1 MKVTPTRQQE
11 AAASTGRGPTDD
23 AVPGVRSEPDS
34 IHRAWWRDRRVAV
47 GTGYVAIVT
56 ATAWL
61 YGVIPFSGRT
71 FPLAPLA
78 SVTSWVDCLGDG
90 MGTCTYVGYPQGVD
104 LSLTAALVH
113 ATYQLTRLGMG
124 VEVALNVLS
133 LLAIAIG
140 VAALWALASS
150 VARSAA
156 AGAVAACL
164 YYLSPIVL
172 SHTGKT
178 ALWLGIVLLPV
189 PVALAYVAVKP
200 NGRPSP
206 VALACVP
213 LTFTA
218 ALVLV
223 YLDPYTWAI
232 SVMLGGPLCIA
243 GAVMALRRT
252 RWLGGLVAL
261 LTLVALLVPGAIFR
275 MREPSAQYSGNF
287 PLDFYRAY
295 GADLATTVIPTQDNL
310 IGDLLRSPVERWD
323 PADFYG
329 DGTNLTGAFIGV
341 ATLLAGVAG
350 GVWLLRRGRSNRLV
364 SLSLAAGGLAC
375 FAVGLGPS
383 LKLLDKVSVPVAAD
397 RTAAA
402 ASDHLMPAS
411 AATAPLP
418 WSWVYRIQPFE
429 GMRAAYRWHVGLR
442 LVLVIFAAVAVMWLF
457 RRRRALGVA
466 LLALLVLETTSHGLL
481 DARAQASR
489 NHELAQAF
497 EEDMDRMY
505 GDGGLRESERVL
517 FLPASNDY
525 LIGMISPHYRVYAY
539 NISFDKEAARLHRA
553 QPKLVLDAIRAYWT
567 NALNRDVVCQLFR
580 QDLVDAIVF
589 NNFDM
594 RWDTLQWPPPAARV
608 EAFRAK
614 HAGFGLFDDP
624 AFSVDRRDLA
634 VIVRPAPASPEGC

>member
-11 AAASTGRGPTDD
+11 AAASTGDGPADD
-23 AVPGVRSEPDS
+23 AAPGVPSERDS
-34 IHRAWWRDRRVAV
+34 IHRAWWRDRRVAI
-47 GTGYVAIVT
+47 GSGYVAIVT
-56 ATAWL
+56 AAAWL

-90 MGTCTYVGYPQGVD
+90 MGTCTYLGYPEGVD

-124 VEVALNVLS
+124 VEVALNALS

-140 VAALWALASS
+140 VAALWALVSS
-150 VARSAA
+150 VTRSVAG
-156 AGAVAACL
+156 GAVAACL

-172 SHTGKT
+172 AHTGKT
-178 ALWLGIVLLPV
+178 ALWIGILLLPV

-200 NGRPSP
+200 NGPSPP

-213 LTFTA
+213 LMFIA

-232 SVMLGGPLCIA
+232 SVILGGPLCIA
-243 GAVMALRRT
+243 GALTALRRS

-261 LTLVALLVPGAIFR
+261 LTLAALLVPGAIFR
-275 MREPSAQYSGNF
+275 AREPSAEYSANF

-295 GADLATTVIPTQDNL
+295 GADLATTVIPTHDNL

-341 ATLLAGVAG
+341 ATLLAAGAG

-364 SLSLAAGGLAC
+364 TLSLAAGGLAC
-375 FAVGLGPS
+375 LAVGLGPS

-411 AATAPLP
+411 AATASLP

-442 LVLVIFAAVAVMWLF
+442 LVVVIFAAVAVIWLF

-466 LLALLVLETTSHGLL
+466 LLALLALETTSHALL

-497 EEDMDRMY
+497 EDDVDRMY
-505 GDGGLRESERVL
+505 GDGGLREFERVL

-525 LIGMISPHYRVYAY
+525 LVGMISPHYRVYAY
-539 NISFDKEAARLHRA
+539 NISFDKEATRLHRA
-553 QPKLVLDAIRAYWT
+553 QPRLVLDAIQAYWANT
-567 NALNRDVVCQLFR
+567 LSRNLVCQLLR

-594 RWDTLQWPPPAARV
+594 RWDTLLWPPPASRV

-614 HAGFGLFDDP
+614 NAGFGIFDDP
-624 AFSVDRRDLA
+624 AFSVDQRDLT
-634 VIVRPAPASPEGC
+634 VIVRPGPAWPEGC

>member
-11 AAASTGRGPTDD
+11 AAASTGGGPTDD
-23 AVPGVRSEPDS
+23 AAPGLPSEGDS
-34 IHRAWWRDRRVAV
+34 IHRAWWRDRRVAI
-47 GTGYVAIVT
+47 GSGYVAIVT

-71 FPLAPLA
+71 VPLAPLA

-90 MGTCTYVGYPQGVD
+90 MGTCTYVGYPKGVD

-133 LLAIAIG
+133 LFAIAIG

-150 VARSAA
+150 VARSVA
-156 AGAVAACL
+156 AGAVAASL

-178 ALWLGIVLLPV
+178 ALWIGIVLLPV

-200 NGRPSP
+200 NRAPPP

-213 LTFTA
+213 LTFIA
-218 ALVLV
+218 ALILV

-232 SVMLGGPLCIA
+232 SVILGGPLCIA

-252 RWLGGLVAL
+252 WWLGGLVAL

-275 MREPSAQYSGNF
+275 VREPSAEYSANF

-295 GADLATTVIPTQDNL
+295 GADLATTVIPTHDNL

-341 ATLLAGVAG
+341 ATLLAAGAG
-350 GVWLLRRGRSNRLV
+350 GLWLLRRGRSNRLV

-375 FAVGLGPS
+375 LAVGLGPS
-383 LKLLDKVSVPVAAD
+383 LKLLDKLPGPVAAD

-411 AATAPLP
+411 AATASLP

-457 RRRRALGVA
+457 RTRRVLGVV
-466 LLALLVLETTSHGLL
+466 LLALLVLETTSHALF

-497 EEDMDRMY
+497 EDDRDRMY
-505 GDGGLRESERVL
+505 GDGGLREFERVL

-539 NISFDKEAARLHRA
+539 NISFDKELARLHPA
-553 QPKLVLDAIRAYWT
+553 QPKLVLDAIQAYRANT
-567 NALNRDVVCQLFR
+567 LSRDLVCQLFR

-594 RWDTLQWPPPAARV
+594 RWDTLLWPPPASRV
-608 EAFRAK
+608 EALRAK
-614 HAGFGLFDDP
+614 NAGFGLFDDP
-624 AFSVDRRDLA
+624 AFSVDQRDLT
-634 VIVRPAPASPEGC
+634 VIVRPGPAWPEGC